1 MGPQLTRNFCPPA
14 TPSRS
19 LKGHVSGYR
28 CRLIARS
35 NCITCVERTHLCL
48 PAVLIQLQGHHS
60 LYPNGQL
67 YVQAKLL
74 FPPPPAR
81 H

>member
-1 MGPQLTRNFCPPA
+1 
-14 TPSRS
+14 
-19 LKGHVSGYR
+19 
-28 CRLIARS
+28 
-35 NCITCVERTHLCL
+35 
-48 PAVLIQLQGHHS
+48 VLIQLQGHHL

-67 YVQAKLL
+67 YVQAELL